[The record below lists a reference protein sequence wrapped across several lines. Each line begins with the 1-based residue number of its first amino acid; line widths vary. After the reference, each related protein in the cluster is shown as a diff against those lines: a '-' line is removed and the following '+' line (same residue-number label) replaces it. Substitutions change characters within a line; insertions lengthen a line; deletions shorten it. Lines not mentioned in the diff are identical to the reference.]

1 MKKERG
7 EPKAN
12 PRVGLE
18 WICVE
23 AAENLWRY
31 QEAAMSHQEQ
41 QNHIT
46 MTRHNFLVI
55 LVSYYFQTS
64 KECLVLFLSCINLE
78 AFSTSSLCNDY
89 VIDREV

>member
-1 MKKERG
+1 MKRVRG
-7 EPKAN
+7 EPEAN

-18 WICVE
+18 RICVE
-23 AAENLWRY
+23 AADNLRRY

-46 MTRHNFLVI
+46 MARHSFLVI
-55 LVSYYFQTS
+55 LVPYYFQTS

-78 AFSTSSLCNDY
+78 AFPTSFF
-89 VIDREV
+89 DREM